1 MKLAINK
8 PSKIEFSLVI
18 AGTQTKPTEVRI
30 VLGDSAKL
38 SFVAS
43 TDDGVNYTACVTPVR
58 EFVSS
63 ICNFAI
69 EVLFGD
75 KIFVPVRRQITVEDD
90 QVVIQVIDNSD
101 PVAAAS
107 VPAVEVPV
115 STRVELPPEP
125 VKEIPPMELPIAI
138 PTEEENK
145 PVEIIAVE
153 EKKFSLTKALAEA
166 SRPAEAVKSV
176 ELPKAKPMTKL
187 AATKTKI
194 EVPKLFETKPVQ
206 GIETDKTAVAKS
218 IFADAPVVVEEKKEK
233 VVKKKV
239 VENVNAFV
247 TFKKIKVVYL

>member
-1 MKLAINK
+1 MPLAPFLRNRSRVWSSALPWRLSVSGSRGHVHLFRDGKSIQIPLLHCNHYLSVAEK
-8 PSKIEFSLVI
+8 SQGMEPLW
-18 AGTQTKPTEVRI
+18 PTLQVPGRFF
-30 VLGDSAKL
+30 AKELRGLL
-38 SFVAS
+38 SGFRTS
-43 TDDGVNYTACVTPVR
+43 
-58 EFVSS
+58 
-63 ICNFAI
+63 
-69 EVLFGD
+69 
-75 KIFVPVRRQITVEDD
+75 
-90 QVVIQVIDNSD
+90 
-101 PVAAAS
+101 S

-247 TFKKIKVVYL
+247 TFKKIEVVYL